1 MTKFLNQYGIMETLS
16 SCVRG
21 VIVAPPGRKFVIADL
36 SNIEGRALAW
46 LAGEEWKLQA
56 FRDFDTVKL
65 ANGGWMT
72 GTERR
77 EEVLAGRRPALEL
90 DKKGEPVRKGHDLYK
105 LAYAASFSVKPEDVT
120 KDNRQVGKVQE
131 LALGYQG
138 GAGAFVTFAAGYG
151 IDLDDLAGKILSA
164 ADPEL
169 VEESTSF
176 LDWLKGRKGANT
188 YGLEDRTYIACDVA
202 KRGWRKGHP
211 AISTWWPQLEDAFE
225 KAVTTPKQTFAAR
238 SVHFN
243 RDGSW
248 LRVRLPSGRF
258 LCYPNPR
265 VKGHEED
272 GDVQGEPEIDN
283 MARMSYEG
291 VNQFSR
297 KWARLSTYGGKLAE
311 NCIAEG
317 TDVLTDA
324 GWVPIEEVT
333 LAHRVWDGEEWVS
346 HNGLVTKGHQYV
358 KPVFG
363 VEMTDDHLVLT
374 EKGWKN
380 ASSCEGHNR
389 AACRIPDGFELPRE
403 RRKAVDL
410 EGSVRLRQGDSDA
423 CLGDEAATEPRD
435 RVLLRMQAQRDDR
448 EAQQDARYGEPQSVC
463 GVAKYAGPMHEPEPR
478 CLEKLRRTWNRGVSR
493 LAGVLRGVLAR
504 YGADLPRGADAGS
517 QGQYARVL
525 PCELPLGHPQ
535 GASEQHQGQ
544 CDGGRSDDGAV
555 CGRTRNIAFHRGLP
569 NPSRGAAAPTGRSP
583 GRVAQVYDILN
594 CGPRSRF
601 VCRSDDGTPLIVHN
615 CTQAFA
621 RDVLVYA
628 MPLIEA
634 AGYKLVMSVHDELIA
649 EVPDD
654 PRYSAD
660 HLAALMATVPP
671 WASGLPLAAEGF
683 EAYRYRK

>member
-1 MTKFLNQYGIMETLS
+1 MTKFLNQYGVMEALS

-21 VIVAPPGRKFVIADL
+21 VIVAPPGHKFVIADL

-72 GTERR
+72 GAERR
-77 EEVLAGRRPALEL
+77 EEVLAGRRPVLEL

-164 ADPEL
+164 ADPKL

-211 AISTWWPQLEDAFE
+211 AISTWWQQLEDAFE
-225 KAVTTPKQTFAAR
+225 KAATTPKQTFAAR

-291 VNQFSR
+291 VNQYSR
-297 KWARLSTYGGKLAE
+297 KWSRLSTYGGKLAE

-324 GWVPIEEVT
+324 GWIPIEEVT
-333 LAHRVWDGEEWVS
+333 LTHRVWDGEDWAPHS
-346 HNGLVTKGHQYV
+346 GLVAKGYQYV

-374 EKGWKN
+374 DKGWKN

-389 AACRIPDGFELPRE
+389 AACRLPDGFELPRE
-403 RRKAVDL
+403 RRN
-410 EGSVRLRQGDSDA
+410 
-423 CLGDEAATEPRD
+423 T
-435 RVLLRMQAQRDDR
+435 
-448 EAQQDARYGEPQSVC
+448 
-463 GVAKYAGPMHEPEPR
+463 
-478 CLEKLRRTWNRGVSR
+478 
-493 LAGVLRGVLAR
+493 
-504 YGADLPRGADAGS
+504 
-517 QGQYARVL
+517 
-525 PCELPLGHPQ
+525 
-535 GASEQHQGQ
+535 
-544 CDGGRSDDGAV
+544 
-555 CGRTRNIAFHRGLP
+555 AFHRGVS

-583 GRVAQVYDILN
+583 GRVAQVYDIAN
-594 CGPRSRF
+594 CGLRSRF
-601 VCRSDDGTPLIVHN
+601 VCRSADGTPLIVHN

-671 WASGLPLAAEGF
+671 WAAGLPLAAEGF